1 MINFKYKRTRQWILF
16 WILTAILLY
25 LASLGETYASEEV
38 FIWIGAYFALYVL
51 YLVFCFFRT
60 IFTFFLSKEDIE
72 YGYSKKFDPK
82 LRAPEIIRRLEDS
95 DISAKK
101 RQKLENE
108 LKIIIKEYKSIVG
121 SRKKLEEERNKYL
134 ETQARKNKAF
144 MDSIPKK
151 QAQYKH
157 GSISPKIKCPHCH
170 EIGKVRR
177 KVEKHIEESREKGVI
192 GAVIGKKTVTEKGN
206 ITKFYCEN
214 CKTPWTA

>member
-16 WILTAILLY
+16 WILTAIFLY

-38 FIWIGAYFALYVL
+38 FIWIGAYSALYVL

-157 GSISPKIKCPHCH
+157 CLLYTSPSP
-170 EIGKVRR
+170 RD
-177 KVEKHIEESREKGVI
+177 
-192 GAVIGKKTVTEKGN
+192 
-206 ITKFYCEN
+206 
-214 CKTPWTA
+214 

>member
-16 WILTAILLY
+16 WILTAIFLY

-38 FIWIGAYFALYVL
+38 FIWIGAYFAFYVL

-60 IFTFFLSKEDIE
+60 IFTFFLFKEDIE

-144 MDSIPKK
+144 LDNIPKR
-151 QAQYKH
+151 QAEYKH

>member
-1 MINFKYKRTRQWILF
+1 
-16 WILTAILLY
+16 
-25 LASLGETYASEEV
+25 
-38 FIWIGAYFALYVL
+38 
-51 YLVFCFFRT
+51 
-60 IFTFFLSKEDIE
+60 
-72 YGYSKKFDPK
+72 
-82 LRAPEIIRRLEDS
+82 
-95 DISAKK
+95 
-101 RQKLENE
+101 
-108 LKIIIKEYKSIVG
+108 
-121 SRKKLEEERNKYL
+121 
-134 ETQARKNKAF
+134 